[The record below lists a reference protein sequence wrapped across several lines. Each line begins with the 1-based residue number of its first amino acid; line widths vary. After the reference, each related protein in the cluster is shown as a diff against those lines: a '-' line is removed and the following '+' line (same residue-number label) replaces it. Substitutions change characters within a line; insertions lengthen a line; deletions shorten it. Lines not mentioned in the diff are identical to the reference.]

1 MNFSNA
7 GKKKIQEKH
16 IISIAWILAVL
27 VCVKSIFTDF
37 GADNAY
43 QVAMSYRHL
52 MGDKLFLQMWEPHQM
67 SVFLN
72 DALMFIYRIFVP
84 SYAGV
89 AIYLQIC
96 GTLLF
101 GLAALF
107 IYRSVKPVAGS
118 FIAHLMCIFFMIFR
132 VKQTP
137 YPEFANMEILFS
149 ALLFCVILKY
159 VKAEGRGKILLLV
172 LMALLTFLQVLSYPT
187 CLLSAVAVI
196 VVLCVGSNYHA
207 DKTVY
212 SENEKAAG
220 SANKKSTE
228 SNNKKVADSDT
239 IKTTEPDNKIVAGI
253 ESVKTARNENE
264 IITSLEKSEKKNSG
278 LKNILIYI
286 GALAVTGMLYAG
298 YFIVTIGYEKL
309 LQIFKNIFMSDT
321 HSSMRFG
328 AVWTGFGIAAAG
340 LFFSIALGA
349 AIHFGL
355 GKFIKKIRRVSFP
368 ATCAGAFLATEIVLI
383 ILQRKTGIDWNCSFY
398 IIPTVMIVLGL
409 ISFRKMSTDE
419 RMIWLAGVLLSI
431 SSFIA
436 TMLLTDLGIITII
449 AYLVLGGMVSFIPL
463 KYLCAD
469 HRIMAVLIVTLVL
482 FHRAFVVWG
491 YGNTNSRVLL
501 TYEVQNIIRSGPAA
515 GIVCDHVTKNQA
527 QMDQADFAAHFTA
540 DDKVLLV
547 GPELIDPMDFLYT
560 GAEISN
566 YSTIDTPKYNECLEE
581 YFAMNP
587 GKKPTA
593 VAISC
598 WYGQMMVPEDSYIV
612 KWVESNYECVGDG
625 DYYRFYR

>member
-7 GKKKIQEKH
+7 GKKRIQEKH

-107 IYRSVKPVAGS
+107 IYRSVKQVAGS

-149 ALLFCVILKY
+149 ALLFCVVLKY
-159 VKAEGRGKILLLV
+159 FKAEGRGKILLLV

-196 VVLCVGSNYHA
+196 VVLCVG
-207 DKTVY
+207 
-212 SENEKAAG
+212 
-220 SANKKSTE
+220 
-228 SNNKKVADSDT
+228 
-239 IKTTEPDNKIVAGI
+239 
-253 ESVKTARNENE
+253 
-264 IITSLEKSEKKNSG
+264 EKKAC

-286 GALAVTGMLYAG
+286 GALAIFGLSYAG
-298 YFIVTIGYEKL
+298 YFLITIGYERL
-309 LQIFKNIFMSDT
+309 FQIFKNIFMSDT

-328 AVWTGFGIAAAG
+328 AVWTGFGIAAVG

-368 ATCAGAFLATEIVLI
+368 ATCAGACLATEIVLI

-409 ISFRKMSTDE
+409 ISFKKMSTDE

-431 SSFIA
+431 SSFVA